1 MASVLSQ
8 DEVDSLL
15 GGIDE
20 GSVKTETDIP
30 EKDEGFE
37 VYNFAAQSGPVNMP
51 TLQIIN
57 ERFVGFL
64 RDSLSSITNS
74 NVEVKLSTNELLSFS
89 EFCRSL
95 PLPASLNIFK
105 IEPLRGSAILVLE
118 GALVFSFVETFFGGK
133 GLNPAKLEGRAFTAI
148 ESKIIEKITKI
159 ILSDLQRAWSDVH
172 KVNMTFS
179 RSEIDPQFALI
190 VKPDDVIIAINFVIS
205 LTNVSGAITFCI
217 PCSTIEPIKDKLK
230 QKFRDERLEVDKTWR
245 IYIGKKIGETA
256 VSLNCTMGATKIS
269 ARELLEIKV
278 DDVILLDQKI
288 GDSILVKVEGIP
300 KFKGYPGSYSN
311 NKAIRISERF
321 NKE

>member
-1 MASVLSQ
+1 M
-8 DEVDSLL
+8 
-15 GGIDE
+15 
-20 GSVKTETDIP
+20 
-30 EKDEGFE
+30 
-37 VYNFAAQSGPVNMP
+37 
-51 TLQIIN
+51 
-57 ERFVGFL
+57 FVFP
-64 RDSLSSITNS
+64 I
-74 NVEVKLSTNELLSFS
+74 
-89 EFCRSL
+89 
-95 PLPASLNIFK
+95 NIFK
-105 IEPLRGSAILVLE
+105 IEPLRGYAILVLE

-159 ILSDLQRAWSDVH
+159 ILGDLQRAWSDVH

-190 VKPDDVIIAINFVIS
+190 VKPDDVIIAIKFVIS

-217 PCSTIEPIKDKLK
+217 PWSTIEPIKDKLK
-230 QKFRDERLEVDKTWR
+230 QKFRGERLEVDETWR

-256 VSLNCTMGATKIS
+256 VSLNCTMGTTKIS

-278 DDVILLDQKI
+278 DDVILLDQKT
-288 GDSILVKVEGIP
+288 GDSIPVKVEGIP